1 MTRRI
6 LVLTAVLAAA
16 ACGEDAAMDGGLG
29 GAWKNASGSLDFDDG
44 ALVRK
49 AGRITQKGR
58 YTLHDVKDGQGRV
71 VIVLDGQKLYCR
83 FTVKAKLLTLA
94 EPCASN
100 FDGARF
106 TRAS

>member
-1 MTRRI
+1 MTRGF
-6 LVLTAVLAAA
+6 LVLAAA
-16 ACGEDAAMDGGLG
+16 LAVTACGDDAAVDGGLG

-58 YTLHDVKDGQGRV
+58 YTLHDVKDGKGRV
-71 VIVLDGQKLYCR
+71 VIVLDGQKLDCR
-83 FTVKAKLLTLA
+83 FTVKAKMLTLA

-100 FDGARF
+100 FDGGRF
-106 TRAS
+106 TRAT